1 MSYLFICMYT
11 ARPLDGFAVKAHIP
25 ISKRILPS
33 AHRTCVLDKP
43 NIKMTLR
50 EQLSGPFFVVVA
62 KTVYQHARVS
72 DKTIIVYGATRFNR
86 RPPAA

>member
-1 MSYLFICMYT
+1 
-11 ARPLDGFAVKAHIP
+11 
-25 ISKRILPS
+25 
-33 AHRTCVLDKP
+33 
-43 NIKMTLR
+43 MTLR